1 VSRAGPRWPP
11 CWELIPREDSVE
23 ALEDGGY
30 VAKVSLVR
38 MADGAVISSAS
49 SELRNGRTDMGRS
62 SSLRPAVHGCH
73 PRHRQSAR
81 LAFSWSWRW
90 PDSKRRPPRKCLQIA
105 MSPRMR
111 TRCRLANIGAR
122 NGQISEM
129 TISVGLSRRTKPLP
143 LSRWALRRNSTVVS
157 LSMTRASRTNMARL
171 HLKRVLTGFVPADEP
186 SLTLLRKYKVGEVL
200 SRRCGEAAQLPTPQ
214 ADHGAA
220 QSDLENLPEK
230 YSRSY
235 ASFNQFRYAV
245 AMASGTAKS
254 YVSLEG
260 EICTMPK
267 A

>member
-11 CWELIPREDSVE
+11 LGVIPREDSVE

-49 SELRNGRTDMGRS
+49 SECGMDEPTWAGRARYARRS
-62 SSLRPAVHGCH
+62 MAVTRATGKA
-73 PRHRQSAR
+73 AR

-186 SLTLLRKYKVGEVL
+186 SLTLLRKYKVGEVY
-200 SRRCGEAAQLPTPQ
+200 R
-214 ADHGAA
+214 ADVVKPRSYQHHKLIMA
-220 QSDLENLPEK
+220 LLNLTYENLP
-230 YSRSY
+230 RSTRDRMPVSISS
-235 ASFNQFRYAV
+235 ATPWPWHP
-245 AMASGTAKS
+245 GTANRMS
-254 YVSLEG
+254 ALRARSAR
-260 EICTMPK
+260 CPK